1 MKKIFNIT
9 LKKTASVFLIGIISV
24 SMLASCGGT
33 KQASTSSPSPIPSPT
48 EAVVQTEEPMA
59 KADEKSPDL
68 TPTITPQ
75 SAEEAANDVSTI
87 TNEIESLTELIAD
100 GNYDD
105 AMMQI
110 KALMTKNL
118 TDEQKQTLEDLK
130 TQIEDKMGQ

>member
-75 SAEEAANDVSTI
+75 SAEEAANDVSAI